1 MTVHPLS
8 RPLVFAALSILAA
21 VAGLGMGRALA
32 GTPAIAATPTAETTA
47 PSGASA
53 VRAQGPSTQAGI
65 VSIESDRQQAD
76 NSTGVVTATGNVRIV
91 YPDRRVLA
99 TSRQAQYFSRE
110 ARVVLSG
117 DVRIVQDDGSRLLA
131 EQVIYDV
138 SLERLDARPIPGA
151 QVVSIVRL
159 KRNPDNG
166 AARATVIPSPIAQ
179 PAR

>member
-1 MTVHPLS
+1 M
-8 RPLVFAALSILAA
+8 
-21 VAGLGMGRALA
+21 AGLGMGRVLA
-32 GTPAIAATPTAETTA
+32 QTPAITATPTGDATA
-47 PSGASA
+47 PPGPGA
-53 VRAQGPSTQAGI
+53 VRAPAPSTQAG
-65 VSIESDRQQAD
+65 VVTIESDRQQAD

-117 DVRIVQDDGSRLLA
+117 DVRIMQDDGSRLLA
-131 EQVIYDV
+131 EQVVYDV

-159 KRNPDNG
+159 KRSADPG

-179 PAR
+179 PTR

>member
-1 MTVHPLS
+1 VTLLPFS
-8 RPLVFAALSILAA
+8 RTRFGAVLAVFTAVAGVGLGQGLAA
-21 VAGLGMGRALA
+21 VPAVTAPMALEPTA
-32 GTPAIAATPTAETTA
+32 TPAAEATQTSSPT
-47 PSGASA
+47 S
-53 VRAQGPSTQAGI
+53 QAGI

-117 DVRIVQDDGSRLLA
+117 DVRVVQEDGSRLLA
-131 EQVIYDV
+131 EQVVYDV

-151 QVVSIVRL
+151 QVISIVRL
-159 KRNPDNG
+159 KRDSESG
-166 AARATVIPSPIAQ
+166 AGAPVIPAPIAQ
-179 PAR
+179 PSR